1 MAFAKL
7 PRLPLNVPLV
17 VLRDASGAV
26 TGKGYASTEMQ
37 RWWQTVCER
46 IEAQEG
52 AQDATIEALAAAL
65 ALITAAQVAADD
77 AQTAATAAAA
87 SAATAQSAADDVASN
102 SSLILGYVDP
112 ASILTATDAGANA
125 TITIAGHNRIY
136 GNGTT
141 VAVTGAALTA
151 LAYSTSYA
159 VYYDDL
165 ARAGG
170 AVTYHATTDPIVA
183 AADIVT
189 GRHFVG
195 LVVTPAALGVPNDGI
210 GAVPSGFMPPT
221 GFIFP

>member
-1 MAFAKL
+1 MALKL
-7 PRLPLNVPLV
+7 PRLSLSVPMGI
-17 VLRDASGAV
+17 LRDAQ
-26 TGKGYASTEMQ
+26 GKVIGQVYPTPEFQ
-37 RWWQTVCER
+37 RTWQNTVER

-65 ALITAAQVAADD
+65 ALIADAQAAADD
-77 AQTAATAAAA
+77 AQTAADSAAS
-87 SAATAQSAADDVASN
+87 SAATAQSAVEDVASN

-136 GNGTT
+136 GDGTT

-210 GAVPSGFMPPT
+210 GAVPSGFSPPT